1 MKINPKGGY
10 HWEKL
15 KLTNVFSFNS
25 VFFLGGDWGEVVMW
39 RGWGCLGMDALP
51 FIWNKGSSECCCK
64 HTTVHWMTRW
74 PFLGKGK
81 KIFSGAKTCKCISLL
96 FLSRK
101 IHTHK
106 GRTLLSDKRKKKESK
121 KNKLKTWVKTLVW
134 TNKGLIFTSK
144 KVKVTRLVLTVS
156 LYGTKEYTT
165 KPVAHVSQLAAGL
178 KMVEF
183 NWLWRMNYPYVW
195 TKKPLNLISPGQKH
209 NYIPSAMCD
218 SAQNANFNLF
228 CTFEHTQKPIWF
240 SLK

>member
-1 MKINPKGGY
+1 MYFLLIVSFFWGGIGGR
-10 HWEKL
+10 WWCWG
-15 KLTNVFSFNS
+15 
-25 VFFLGGDWGEVVMW
+25 GGDAWVWMHCLSYGI
-39 RGWGCLGMDALP
+39 RGPLNAAVSTPLYIGWQGDLSLV
-51 FIWNKGSSECCCK
+51 KE
-64 HTTVHWMTRW
+64 
-74 PFLGKGK
+74 K